1 MKRPYWLV
9 FILISV
15 LFACGE
21 KKPTAAKVEEP
32 KQKPAKQ
39 QKETMD
45 TKTKKGEPPPQLTL
59 KDANELFSKGRC
71 SEATNTYLE
80 YLQKVPNDAG
90 AYNLLGLTYLCERKF
105 DQAMGAFQKALQLLP
120 TYTDVH
126 NNLGVAYMELKNYPD
141 AKREFLI
148 ALDDPNYA
156 KAGPYFNLAKLAFS
170 QQSYEESRALAKK
183 ANELVQKRK
192 DGLPKESGP
201 LLLYSLSLERLN
213 RLDEAETALRDLL
226 KVDSSNIE
234 ASYSMA
240 TIMVRK
246 NHPCAAKQYY
256 LQVVDADPL
265 GDLGQKSIEALKGI
279 QCNQ

>member
-1 MKRPYWLV
+1 MKKIYWFVL
-9 FILISV
+9 ILIPV
-15 LFACGE
+15 LIACGN
-21 KKPTAAKVEEP
+21 KKQTVTKVE
-32 KQKPAKQ
+32 PAKQ
-39 QKETMD
+39 QPVKQEQVKD

-59 KDANELFSKGRC
+59 RDANELFSKGRC
-71 SEATNTYLE
+71 EDATRTYLQ

-105 DQAMGAFQKALQLLP
+105 DLAVGTFQKTLQVLP

-126 NNLGVAYMELKNYPD
+126 NNLGVVYMEMKNYPD
-141 AKREFLI
+141 ARKEFLI
-148 ALDDPNYA
+148 ALDDPGYA

-183 ANELVQKRK
+183 ANDLVQKRK

-213 RLDEAETALRDLL
+213 RLDEAETSFRELL

-234 ASYSMA
+234 ASYSLA
-240 TIMVRK
+240 NIMIRK
-246 NHPCAAKQYY
+246 NQPCIAKQYF